1 MARKLGKYQKKL
13 IAKAFDPSKSKSTA
27 ESRKKRLALSECP
40 VSYGYL
46 KNGKCIKHKKAEK
59 PEAPSL
65 RKSIARVGGVRK
77 KKPKT
82 SK

>member
-1 MARKLGKYQKKL
+1 MARTRKMSKRQKEF
-13 IAKAFDPSKSKSTA
+13 IAKAFDP
-27 ESRKKRLALSECP
+27 ECP
-40 VSYGYL
+40 KEYGYM
-46 KNGKCIKHKKAEK
+46 KNGKCIKHKMAEK